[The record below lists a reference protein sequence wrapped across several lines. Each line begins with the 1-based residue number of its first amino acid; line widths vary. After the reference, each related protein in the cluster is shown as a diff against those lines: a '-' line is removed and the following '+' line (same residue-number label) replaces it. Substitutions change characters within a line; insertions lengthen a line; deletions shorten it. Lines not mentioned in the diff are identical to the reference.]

1 MRLGFD
7 DDDDDD
13 DDNLSPPTAQPNKN
27 YSF

>member
-1 MRLGFD
+1 MRLGF
-7 DDDDDD
+7 DDDDD